1 MIGFTSLWP
10 FSFFFF
16 LFLTHQLSNLSLF
29 NLWFMLPTLNY
40 KRVRYGFWMYLIDF
54 EIFENSF
61 TKFKSSKALSQLKS
75 NFFVNSRVLSDAR
88 SVIIKIIN
96 REAWFGMWSY
106 DLISTHTHTYLCIH
120 IYVYIRII
128 IMSWHII

>member
-1 MIGFTSLWP
+1 
-10 FSFFFF
+10 
-16 LFLTHQLSNLSLF
+16 
-29 NLWFMLPTLNY
+29 
-40 KRVRYGFWMYLIDF
+40 MYLIDF

-96 REAWFGMWSY
+96 REA
-106 DLISTHTHTYLCIH
+106 
-120 IYVYIRII
+120 
-128 IMSWHII
+128 